1 MAGTVDKEDPIGCTE
16 MPKHDV
22 QPSQN
27 NNNNDMVGVLSTT
40 ET

>member
-1 MAGTVDKEDPIGCTE
+1 MAGTVDKKE

-27 NNNNDMVGVLSTT
+27 TNNNDMMGVLSTT